1 VFAAESFHK
10 KDGGGRVAKV
20 KKKKILIVDLGGVMG
35 GVEYYIE
42 ILSELLRERA
52 TIISLCVLPELAQ
65 HLRSLGVK
73 VILIPAFPRLRALRF
88 LLALGLLPIIIL
100 REQVQIVLVNGFLES
115 ALLIPARL
123 LGREAIYTRHGP
135 FEDDLYK
142 WFESPARYFPRL
154 MSRLCV
160 RLASRVICVSHDVGK
175 CVRKVVPAERTSVI
189 PYWMSRM
196 PAYNPAKD
204 PLTRPTHVLFVGR
217 LERYKGLYLLL
228 EALRGTP
235 DVRLTVVGDG
245 TYRKEL
251 ERLAEGIDVRFEGFQ
266 RHPAPF
272 YAEADIF
279 VMPSLGPEGFGI
291 VTMEAMAHGLPCV
304 ISDLDV
310 HREITGD
317 GTAAM
322 LFRNGNAEDL
332 RVKLQELIGNP
343 SLRSVYSESGYQRV
357 EKVYTSEAALKSY
370 LWAFNL

>member
-1 VFAAESFHK
+1 M
-10 KDGGGRVAKV
+10 

-35 GVEYYIE
+35 GVEYYVE
-42 ILSELLRERA
+42 ILSEMLQEHA
-52 TIISLCVLPELAQ
+52 TLISLCVLPELAE

-73 VILIPAFPRLRALRF
+73 VFLIPAFPRLKALRF
-88 LLALGLLPIIIL
+88 LLALVLLPIIIL
-100 REQVQIVLVNGFLES
+100 REQVQIVLVNGLLES

-142 WFESPARYFPRL
+142 WYKSPARYFPRL
-154 MSRLCV
+154 MARLCA
-160 RLASRVICVSHDVGK
+160 RLASRLICVSYDVGK
-175 CVRKVVPAERTSVI
+175 GVRKVVPEERISVI
-189 PYWMSRM
+189 PYWMTSM
-196 PAYNPAKD
+196 PPYRPRRN
-204 PLTRPTHVLFVGR
+204 PLTGSVHVLFVGR

-228 EALRGTP
+228 EALREIP
-235 DVRLTVVGDG
+235 DARLTVVGDG
-245 TYRKEL
+245 SYRKEL

-266 RHPAPF
+266 RHPAPY

-317 GTAAM
+317 GRAAI
-322 LFRNGNAEDL
+322 LFRNGNAADL
-332 RVKLQELIGNP
+332 RGKLHELISNA
-343 SLRSVYSESGYQRV
+343 SLRAEYSAAAYERV
-357 EKVYTSEAALKSY
+357 EKVYTPGPALRAY
-370 LWAFNL
+370 LWAFGL